1 MNITL
6 YTQGCPKCLIL
17 EKKLNNK
24 NISYKKNENIKEMLN
39 LGLKD
44 VPWLE
49 VNGELMN
56 FEQANKWINEQ

>member
-49 VNGELMN
+49 VDGQMMDFN
-56 FEQANKWINEQ
+56 QANQWINAQ